1 MFVKFNLCIRVGNWL
16 VAQMVGGNGRR
27 APFGAFNTSQWG
39 SGTARAEF
47 SHPGKIL
54 RSGALRSSY
63 FKIIIVWKPNSRAHG
78 PALKR
83 NPLAPRPKKIIFFC
97 VCFNLNLIRYWRAA
111 SGLSGRGRCAK
122 SQFGQAQKE
131 SSDDQF
137 PRQRRK
143 KQTNYARS
151 AKVGSEHSR

>member
-27 APFGAFNTSQWG
+27 TPFGAFNTSQWG

-47 SHPGKIL
+47 SHQGKIL
-54 RSGALRSSY
+54 RSGALRISY

-83 NPLAPRPKKIIFFC
+83 NPLAPRPKKII
-97 VCFNLNLIRYWRAA
+97 CFLCLHQSQPNQVLE
-111 SGLSGRGRCAK
+111 SGLGAERSGAVRQITVRSGPKRELRRPISSTA
-122 SQFGQAQKE
+122 AQEADKLC
-131 SSDDQF
+131 SFS
-137 PRQRRK
+137 
-143 KQTNYARS
+143 
-151 AKVGSEHSR
+151 